1 MERKDIES
9 IGDVL
14 RRAIEESCLDA
25 RLAEVR
31 AEKLWQQIAGAP
43 VADLCGTPV
52 VRKGVMRVPVRSAS
66 LRNELSMHRSVFISQ
81 INKTLGREVITEMKF
96 VGD

>member
-1 MERKDIES
+1 MERKDFET

-14 RRAIEESCLDA
+14 RKAIEESQLDT

-31 AEKLWQQIAGAP
+31 AEKLWREVAGAP
-43 VADLCGTPV
+43 VAELCGDPC
-52 VRKGVMRVPVRSAS
+52 VRRGIMRIPVRSAS

-81 INKTLGREVITEMKF
+81 INKILGKEVVSEIRF
-96 VGD
+96 VGE